1 MMILQ
6 SCPKSSRKLLLR
18 AAVFALIGLFSF
30 MRYTEGASSPQA
42 PAHSAGAQVFA
53 SADESSPVIESV
65 ADGKSLSPIAE
76 MTGAG
81 GLKWFMVKTKSG
93 NVGWIKAGENVGA
106 ARMDEHFRAL
116 PKDSTIVGPVG
127 SGPDQTSTTPQVS
140 GAIAVPVKIYGRQ
153 VLVPVRFQSGSSTA
167 AAYLVLDTGAGQT
180 MVSKRIAGELR
191 LRSIAS
197 QAHAGI
203 GGSMVAD
210 AAVVDAIRVGS
221 VGLRNMPI
229 TIHDLPSTF
238 GSEGLLGFDFLGR
251 FQMSIDSD
259 KQVLVLTP
267 RGK

>member
-93 NVGWIKAGENVGA
+93 NIGWIKAGDNVGA
-106 ARMDEHFRAL
+106 ARIDEHFRAL
-116 PKDSTIVGPVG
+116 PKDPMLIGPVN
-127 SGPDQTSTTPQVS
+127 SGADQGSTTTGT
-140 GAIAVPVKIYGRQ
+140 GAITVPVKMYRGHIF
-153 VLVPVRFQSGSSTA
+153 VPVSFQSGSSTA
-167 AAYLVLDTGAGQT
+167 VAYLVLDTGAAQT
-180 MVSKRIAGELR
+180 MISKRIARDLR
-191 LRSIAS
+191 LFSIDS
-197 QAHAGI
+197 QMRAGTTGI
-203 GGSMVAD
+203 AVAD
-210 AAVVDAIRVGS
+210 VGIVDVIRVGN
-221 VGLRNMPI
+221 VGLRNMRV
-229 TIHDLPSTF
+229 TIHDLPAPI
-238 GSEGLLGFDFLGR
+238 GYDGLLGFDFLGR

-259 KQVLVLTP
+259 KQVLVLAP